1 MATSPLFGWEEPDDT
16 DLVKDGAAAMRT
28 LGNAIDTSMGDLLG
42 GTSGQIL
49 SKASATDMDFAWITN
64 DIGDITS
71 VGVTSPITGGG
82 TSGAV
87 TIAIQD
93 ATTAQ
98 KGAVQLS
105 DSTSTTSSIL
115 ASTPTAVK
123 SAYDLANTANTA
135 VTTNNFFAGKNKII
149 NGDFAIN
156 QRNFTSVTTTA
167 TFGFDRWYL
176 NLSGGT
182 GTYSAQT
189 FTVGSAPVAGYES
202 KNFARLA
209 VTTGN
214 DYCRLDQ
221 KIENVRTFAGQTV
234 TVSFWAKGTNPA
246 TLGSLNV
253 TLVQDFGTGG
263 SPSSQ
268 VIQNFG
274 SFTLTGSWARYSVT
288 GTVPSISGKT
298 IGTAGNDSIA
308 FSFGQGS
315 NISTDSWTLDI
326 WGVQVEAGSVAT
338 AFQTATGT
346 IQGELAACQR
356 YYVQFGGNIAF
367 ENIGNGS
374 ASSTTKA
381 IISLPLPVR
390 QRSTNQT
397 LTAASL
403 TLNDGITTTAVSSIV
418 FNSQGLDCVRL
429 EATVASGLTQY
440 RPYFLYA
447 NNTTAMFIGVSAEL

>member
-64 DIGDITS
+64 DVGDITS

-149 NGDFAIN
+149 NGDFGIW
-156 QRNFTSVTTTA
+156 QRGTTFSNPVNGDFNA
-167 TFGFDRWYL
+167 DRWKIGYT
-176 NLSGGT
+176 GT
-182 GTYSAQT
+182 GATRTLTQQT
-189 FTVGSAPVAGYES
+189 FSPGSAPVAGYEGQY
-202 KNFARLA
+202 FLRYARTVA
-209 VTTGN
+209 GTGATV
-214 DYCRLDQ
+214 DSIRQ
-221 KIENVRTFAGQTV
+221 TIEDVRTFAGQTV
-234 TVSFWAKGTNPA
+234 TMSFWMKVDSGTA
-246 TLGSLNV
+246 SVTVRAEQVFGGGGSANV
-253 TLVQDFGTGG
+253 TADATPVTA
-263 SPSSQ
+263 
-268 VIQNFG
+268 
-274 SFTLTGSWARYSVT
+274 TTSWERYSAT
-288 GTVPSISGKT
+288 INIPSVSGKT
-298 IGTAGNDSIA
+298 IGSV
-308 FSFGQGS
+308 
-315 NISTDSWTLDI
+315 STLLMQLRLPINTIQTYDI
-326 WGVQVEAGSVAT
+326 WGIQLEAGSVAT

-356 YYVQFGGNIAF
+356 YYYRQTASNTDTAFGTSTAITSATSAF
-367 ENIGNGS
+367 TIFKHPITMRVAPTSLDFSTIRVIDNSTGTQYATS
-374 ASSTTKA
+374 A
-381 IISLPLPVR
+381 
-390 QRSTNQT
+390 
-397 LTAASL
+397 AAL
-403 TLNDGITTTAVSSIV
+403 GYN
-418 FNSQGLDCVRL
+418 GLDYSAAIWTITG
-429 EATVASGLTQY
+429 ATGGRFAYAL
-440 RPYFLYA
+440 A
-447 NNTTAMFIGVSAEL
+447 NNSTSAFVGFSAEL